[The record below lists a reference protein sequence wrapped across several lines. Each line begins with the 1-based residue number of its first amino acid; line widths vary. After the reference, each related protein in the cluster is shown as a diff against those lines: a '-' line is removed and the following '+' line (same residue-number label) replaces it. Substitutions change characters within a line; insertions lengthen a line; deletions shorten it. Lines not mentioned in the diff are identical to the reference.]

1 MPETLTLEQALRP
14 RTREGE
20 LYERLP
26 DDNVRCFAC
35 GHRCLIR
42 EGRPGVCKVRYNA
55 GGKLYVP
62 WGYVAGV
69 QLDPIEK
76 KPFFHA
82 YPGASALS
90 FGMLGCDLHCPYCF
104 TPDTRVVTDRGV
116 LRIADVFDTSER
128 KTSLPDGHIAY
139 PSGLRTVTSSGK
151 WRRVE
156 KVFRHPYR
164 EELVRLEIPYLPPL
178 RCTPDHRL
186 YASRD
191 GSAPAP
197 VPAGELR
204 PGDYLTIPK
213 HYAFSTPQVVDVQQA
228 LAPYATTFKTYPP
241 IPPFLKERGGSLVKT
256 TSGAPSRL
264 SSRELVQA
272 RRGTSAATLRG
283 GVEEGARTTTG
294 SGLLHWTEYGAPKPL
309 AAFERAP
316 FWSLFGRPKSD
327 PSAWADGTAGWG
339 SHDRLPSRLPIDTT
353 FAYLIGLYCAEGCVT
368 KSSRR
373 PNSHTLILSFGKSE
387 AELRGKAADHLHRT
401 FGRWPRTVEQRTT
414 VQLQVSSASVALVFA
429 SLCGASSAEKRVPP
443 QMFDAPRP
451 VVESFLAG
459 YLSGDGHH
467 TESGKT
473 SCTTVSEDL
482 AWGVAWLA
490 LKLGHFPA
498 IYTNEVKPGHAIE
511 GRAVHTQPRQYTVV
525 WYDDNAT
532 RRRITETEGYY
543 LIPITSI
550 HREPYDGEVYNLEV
564 EGEHDYLAGLF
575 LVKNCQNYITSQALR
590 DPEAIS
596 PPRDISPEQFVDLAR
611 RYGAK
616 VITSTYN
623 EPLITS
629 EWAVAIFTLAREA
642 GLVCS
647 YVSNGNGTPEALDYI
662 RPYVDLYKVDLKSF
676 DDRHYR
682 KLGGTLQ
689 AVLDTIRMLHEQG
702 FWVEIVTLTIPG
714 FNDADAE
721 LRDLARFLVSVSPDI
736 PWHVTAFHKDYKM
749 QDPDNTPVETLLRAA
764 EIGRREGL
772 RYVYAGNLPGLV
784 GDLENTRCPSC
795 DALLIERYGYRI
807 LQNRVQDGAC
817 HKCGTPI
824 PGRWDRQEGNGR
836 FSDSPV
842 LIRFP
847 KPNA

>member
-26 DDNVRCFAC
+26 DDNIRCFAC

-42 EGRPGVCKVRYNA
+42 EGRPGICKVRYNA

-90 FGMLGCDLHCPYCF
+90 FGMLGCYLHCPYCF

-116 LRIADVFDTSER
+116 LRIADAFDASGR
-128 KTSLPDGHIAY
+128 KVRLPDGEIAF
-139 PSGLRTVTSSGK
+139 PSGLRAVTSSGG
-151 WRRVE
+151 WRKVA

-164 EELVRLEIPYLPPL
+164 GDLVLLNVPYLPPL

-186 YASRD
+186 YVSRN

-204 PGDYLTIPK
+204 PGDYLAIPR

-228 LAPYATTFKTYPP
+228 LAPYATTFKPLPP
-241 IPPFLKERGGSLVKT
+241 SPSPEGRGGAVLSIRQGARRRRANHRGSEEALGCNGNLWSIRLLEQCPCV
-256 TSGAPSRL
+256 APSPSRRL
-264 SSRELVQA
+264 SERFSAHSFGVKRVG
-272 RRGTSAATLRG
+272 RRHGPP
-283 GVEEGARTTTG
+283 EQE
-294 SGLLHWTEYGAPKPL
+294 
-309 AAFERAP
+309 
-316 FWSLFGRPKSD
+316 
-327 PSAWADGTAGWG
+327 GWG
-339 SHDRLPSRLPIDTT
+339 SHDRLPTRLPIDTA
-353 FAYLIGLYCAEGCVT
+353 FAWLLGLYCAEGCVT

-373 PNSHTLILSFGKSE
+373 PNSHTLMLSFGKPE

-414 VQLQVSSASVALVFA
+414 VQLQVSSASVSLIFA

-443 QMFDAPRP
+443 QLFDAPRS

-459 YLSGDGHH
+459 YLSGDGHR
-467 TESGKT
+467 TKAGKT

-498 IYTNEVKPGHAIE
+498 LYTNEVEAERTIE
-511 GRAVHTQPRQYTVV
+511 GRTVRTQPRQHSVV
-525 WYDDNAT
+525 WYDNNAT
-532 RRRITETEGYY
+532 RRRLTETEGYY

-550 HREPYDGEVYNLEV
+550 HRESYDGEVYNLEV

-590 DPEAIS
+590 DPEAVV

-629 EWAVAIFTLAREA
+629 EWAVAIFKLARES
-642 GLVCS
+642 GLICS
-647 YVSNGNGTPEALDYI
+647 YVSNGNGTPEVLDYI
-662 RPYVDLYKVDLKSF
+662 RPCVDLYKVDLKSF

-689 AVLDTIRMLHEQG
+689 AVLDTIRMLHERG

-714 FNDADAE
+714 FNDSDAE

-764 EIGRREGL
+764 EMGRKEGL
-772 RYVYAGNLPGLV
+772 RYVYVGNLPGLV
-784 GDLENTRCPSC
+784 GDFENTRCPSC
-795 DALLIERYGYRI
+795 DALLIERSGYRI
-807 LQNRVQDGAC
+807 LQDRIQDGAC
-817 HKCGTPI
+817 YKCGTPI

-836 FSDSPV
+836 FSDAPV